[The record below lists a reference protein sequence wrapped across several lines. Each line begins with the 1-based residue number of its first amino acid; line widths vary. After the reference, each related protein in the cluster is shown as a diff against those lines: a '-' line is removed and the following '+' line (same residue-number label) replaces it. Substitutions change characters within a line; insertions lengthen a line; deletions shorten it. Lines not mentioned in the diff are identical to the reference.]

1 MSFIVSKKSF
11 LFFALASALF
21 FSCKKEGDDNLE
33 GRPEEIIDDKHVA
46 LDNQYGISAIFPIN
60 EWTNSLMDTFPLVTH
75 PYYDPYRSNA
85 IFTARLEDKNENGGY
100 DSEMYF
106 YRFFEKA
113 DNSSEAEAYT
123 TKYYKNM
130 YEAFK
135 GLYYTNISNIE
146 PVQVGRAPYEAQY
159 FEVQRDPSQGGGI
172 EHVYLIYNNKTIYGV
187 NIHLTKDKEEN
198 LSYFTDILKTLK
210 LE

>member
-11 LFFALASALF
+11 LFFALASTLL
-21 FSCKKEGDDNLE
+21 FSCKKEDNILD
-33 GRPEEIIDDKHVA
+33 GKPDEIIDNEHVA
-46 LDNQYGISAIFPIN
+46 LDKQYGISAIFPIN
-60 EWTNSLMDTFPLVTH
+60 EWTNALMDTFPLVTH
-75 PYYDPYRSNA
+75 EYYNPYRGNA

-113 DNSSEAEAYT
+113 NNSSEAEAYA
-123 TKYYKNM
+123 TKYRSNM
-130 YEAFK
+130 YDAFK

-159 FEVQRDPSQGGGI
+159 FEAQRDPSQGGGI

-187 NIHLTKDKEEN
+187 NIHLAKAKEEN
-198 LSYFTDILKTLK
+198 LSYFTDILKTLE

>member
-33 GRPEEIIDDKHVA
+33 GRPEEIIDDKHVSI
-46 LDNQYGISAIFPIN
+46 DNQYGISAIFPIN
-60 EWTNSLMDTFPLVTH
+60 EWTNSLMDTFPLATH
-75 PYYDPYRSNA
+75 SYYDPYRSNA

-100 DSEMYF
+100 DSEMFF

-123 TKYYKNM
+123 KKYYSNM
-130 YEAFK
+130 YEAFM

-159 FEVQRDPSQGGGI
+159 FEAQRDSSQGEGI

-187 NIHLTKDKEEN
+187 NIHLAKDKEEN